1 MRTTVVPAQI
11 TTVEDR
17 IAGNLTFVQILLLI
31 VAMISGSTIYLLMP
45 PHLKL
50 DAYKAFFIT
59 LAIATFGAM
68 AIRIKGRIVADWIVL
83 LLRYYLRPRIYVYT
97 KCDPVYRDLF
107 IPVKERSTTRAP
119 ETKHTAKIIKPLS
132 LAEQVHLDR
141 LIANQALTITFSLK
155 KKGGIDVSLIPYEN

>member
-31 VAMISGSTIYLLMP
+31 FAMISGSTIYLLMA

-50 DAYKAFFIT
+50 SPYKAFVIL
-59 LAIATFGAM
+59 LAVATFGAM

-83 LLRYYLRPRIYVYT
+83 LLRYYLRPRIYVYS
-97 KCDPVYRDLF
+97 KNDPVNRDIF
-107 IPVKERSTTRAP
+107 APVRERPTARMQEA
-119 ETKHTAKIIKPLS
+119 KHTAKTSKHLS
-132 LAEQVHLDR
+132 LAEQIHLDR